1 MLQMTPRVQRLR
13 PHLLFHIPSEP
24 LHHQLRFAPHPLA
37 PEFVVEMV
45 AHLRRVQ
52 LVRVGVQERR
62 PAEHHLL
69 AVVVVV
75 VVVVFGIV
83 LDPSGALELLVVHL
97 RVAQRFD
104 LGGDGVEGGV
114 QAHGRR
120 EVGLLVRFPVSSF
133 AGWDLGEE
141 LVVVGGSVV
150 VVVEYQEQG
159 RSVLAL

>member
-1 MLQMTPRVQRLR
+1 MTPRVQRLR

-24 LHHQLRFAPHPLA
+24 LHHRLRFAPHALA
-37 PEFVVEMV
+37 PDFVVEMV

-62 PAEHHLL
+62 PGEQPLLL

-83 LDPSGALELLVVHL
+83 LDPCGALELLVVRL

-120 EVGLLVRFPVSSF
+120 EVGLLVRFPVSSSF

-159 RSVLAL
+159 RCVLAL